1 MRNVN
6 RPSNEGFEDFDL
18 FSELN
23 NLEIFISK
31 EHILEIDVKKN
42 SYIYLPPNKEN
53 YIYEII
59 YGAVKL
65 GGYSD
70 NGESFVYEIL
80 PHQEFF
86 GNLKYLNGQFQEYA
100 KALVDCKIRVYDL
113 DFFKTII
120 VTNPIITNWFISY
133 LVKRWCSA
141 ELKLKNIKEKQIEE
155 RIIALQK
162 HYNLQIEDANGKS
175 HILFNLLTKQ
185 DMGDLIGVTRQT
197 VASILQKEKQL
208 IF

>member
-1 MRNVN
+1 MKNTIRPVN
-6 RPSNEGFEDFDL
+6 KDFEEFDL
-18 FSELN
+18 FSQLKS
-23 NLEIFISK
+23 LGIQYDK

-42 SYIYLPPNKEN
+42 GYIYLPPNKDN
-53 YIYEII
+53 YIYEVLT
-59 YGAVKL
+59 GAVKL
-65 GGYSD
+65 GGYSE
-70 NGESFVYEIL
+70 NGDSYVYEIL
-80 PHQEFF
+80 PSTEFF

-100 KALVDCKIRVYDL
+100 KALVDSKIRLYNL

-155 RIIALQK
+155 RITALQK
-162 HYNLQIEDANGKS
+162 QLNVEIIDTKGTPYL
-175 HILFNLLTKQ
+175 LFNVLSKK

-197 VASILQKEKQL
+197 VASILEKQL
-208 IF
+208 VF